1 MKKYI
6 INYIEEIDKK
16 IENKQIT
23 KEDIENHLIKISF
36 FQHERLIHLIVTV
49 FYAIYMFLS
58 IILFMKEWLFVIIT
72 YIILIILLFYV
83 KYYFFIENKTQY
95 LYIQYDKMKEI
106 LKNNWFHQ

>member
-6 INYIEEIDKK
+6 IKYIEEIDKK

-49 FYAIYMFLS
+49 FYAVFMFLS
-58 IILFMKEWLFVIIT
+58 IILFLKEWLFVIIT
-72 YIILIILLFYV
+72 YLILIILLFYV
-83 KYYFFIENKTQY
+83 KYYFFIENRTQY
-95 LYIQYDKMKEI
+95 LYVQYDKMKELI
-106 LKNNWFHQ
+106 KKTNK

>member
-6 INYIEEIDKK
+6 IKYIEEIDKK

-49 FYAIYMFLS
+49 SYAVFMFLS
-58 IILFMKEWLFVIIT
+58 IILFLNEWLFVIIT
-72 YIILIILLFYV
+72 YLILIILLFYV
-83 KYYFFIENKTQY
+83 KYYFFIENRTQY
-95 LYIQYDKMKEI
+95 LYVQYDKMKELI
-106 LKNNWFHQ
+106 KKTNK

>member
-83 KYYFFIENKTQY
+83 KYYFFIENRTQY

-106 LKNNWFHQ
+106 IKEK

>member
-16 IENKQIT
+16 IEDKQIT

-49 FYAIYMFLS
+49 FYAVFMFLS
-58 IILFMKEWLFVIIT
+58 IILFLKEWLFVIIT
-72 YIILIILLFYV
+72 YLILIILLFYV
-83 KYYFFIENKTQY
+83 KYYFFIENRTQY
-95 LYIQYDKMKEI
+95 LYVQYDKMKE
-106 LKNNWFHQ
+106 LRKKTNK

>member
-16 IENKQIT
+16 IEDKQIT

-49 FYAIYMFLS
+49 FYAVFMFLS
-58 IILFMKEWLFVIIT
+58 IIVFLKEWLFVIIT
-72 YIILIILLFYV
+72 YLILIILLFYV
-83 KYYFFIENKTQY
+83 KYYFFIENRTQY
-95 LYIQYDKMKEI
+95 LYIQYDKMKELI
-106 LKNNWFHQ
+106 KNSHK

>member
-106 LKNNWFHQ
+106 LKNN

>member
-6 INYIEEIDKK
+6 IEYIEQIDKK
-16 IENKQIT
+16 IEK
-23 KEDIENHLIKISF
+23 KEVTEEDLNNHLIKISF

-49 FYAIYMFLS
+49 FYAVYMFLS
-58 IILFMKEWLFVIIT
+58 IILFMKEWLFVVIT

-106 LKNNWFHQ
+106 LKK